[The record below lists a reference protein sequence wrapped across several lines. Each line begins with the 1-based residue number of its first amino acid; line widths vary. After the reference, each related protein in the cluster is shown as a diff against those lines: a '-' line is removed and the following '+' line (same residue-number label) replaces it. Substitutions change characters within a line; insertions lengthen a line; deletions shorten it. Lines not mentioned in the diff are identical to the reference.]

1 MNIMKNSKKNSSPI
15 YTQAWLSQIAAKVK
29 AHGTDA
35 HRMKAHS
42 RYYLVNWFLRA
53 KAGDA
58 EFAYLLNDSN
68 LTVKLTQ
75 NEKNVLGKVAGKV
88 FTFSEISGENP
99 RSVRGTVNSLL
110 KKGVIHQVE
119 KDKFELS

>member
-88 FTFSEISGENP
+88 FTFSEISFRIRFFSTRSICVARRVRVPGRP
-99 RSVRGTVNSLL
+99 RSGR
-110 KKGVIHQVE
+110 
-119 KDKFELS
+119 